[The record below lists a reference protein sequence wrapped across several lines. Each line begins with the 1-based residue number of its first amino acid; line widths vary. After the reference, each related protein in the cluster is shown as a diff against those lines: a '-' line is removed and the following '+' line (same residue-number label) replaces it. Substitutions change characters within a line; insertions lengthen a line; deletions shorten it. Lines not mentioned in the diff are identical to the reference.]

1 MPIDY
6 NAMAATA
13 TRLLTEN
20 GVPMSLRRRQPVSFD
35 AVTGT
40 STENPPQDLPTR
52 GAFQRISE
60 FYQVTARGV
69 GGVMKTD
76 DVNSTDRQI
85 VLDRSQL
92 PKIDDLLVAAGPA
105 MESAVQQLKLGTIN
119 EAAFRALLAT
129 QGELW
134 QVLDVESKAPAGIPV
149 AYVVTV
155 RK

>member
-35 AVTGT
+35 SVTGT
-40 STENPPQDLPTR
+40 ATENPPQDLPTR
-52 GAFQRISE
+52 GAFQRIST

-76 DVNSTDRQI
+76 DVDSTDRQI

-92 PKIDDLLVAAGPA
+92 PQLDDLLVAAGPT
-105 MESAVQQLKLGTIN
+105 METAVQQLRLGTLT
-119 EAAFRALLAT
+119 EADFRALLAT
-129 QGELW
+129 DGELW
-134 QVLDVESKAPAGIPV
+134 QILDVESKTPAGIPV
-149 AYVVTV
+149 AYIATV